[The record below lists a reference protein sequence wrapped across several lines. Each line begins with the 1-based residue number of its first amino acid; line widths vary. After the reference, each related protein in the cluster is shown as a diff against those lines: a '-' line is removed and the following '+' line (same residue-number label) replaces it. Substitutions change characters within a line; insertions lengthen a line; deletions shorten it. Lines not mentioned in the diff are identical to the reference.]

1 MNFFDEDEDLFEDL
15 LKNFMGRGSSYDYE
29 NNQREIISGEA
40 DERKI
45 GITESEGKVF
55 LLFKIPGYNEKDI
68 QVETIGGNIEI
79 SARKKET
86 SQVQGYFLTKLSE
99 GIFLRKQLPS
109 FVDSKKFKYTFK
121 NGILE
126 VSFNKK

>member
-1 MNFFDEDEDLFEDL
+1 MNFFDDDEDIFGDL
-15 LKNFMGRGSSYDYE
+15 LRDFMGENSYNYE
-29 NNQREIISGEA
+29 PNRREIISGEA

-45 GITESEGKVF
+45 GITESGEKVF
-55 LLFKIPGYNEKDI
+55 LLFKIPGYEEKDI
-68 QVETIGGNIEI
+68 RVETQDGYIEI
-79 SARKKET
+79 SAKKKET
-86 SQVQGYFLTKLSE
+86 TQIQDYFLNKLTE